1 MNRWDRITATFK
13 STSAAAKHGWQMPYR
28 YKMNWIAKYSDDD
41 VDKEALQ
48 EAIERYNAD
57 LLPGE
62 DRMTIGE
69 YIAHMKT
76 KGAVPKQ

>member
-1 MNRWDRITATFK
+1 MNR
-13 STSAAAKHGWQMPYR
+13 
-28 YKMNWIAKYSDDD
+28 IAKYSDYD
-41 VDKEALQ
+41 VDKDALQ